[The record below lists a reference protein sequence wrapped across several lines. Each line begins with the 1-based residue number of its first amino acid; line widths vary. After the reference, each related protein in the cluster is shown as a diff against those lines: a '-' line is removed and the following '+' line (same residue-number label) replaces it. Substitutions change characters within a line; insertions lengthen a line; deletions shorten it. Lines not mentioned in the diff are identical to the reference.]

1 MRSAHPTTEQ
11 VWRDIAR
18 HIFGVLAWVTP
29 AGEARSAGIVYTVAD
44 HRIYI
49 VTGPETW
56 KARHIAGNPH
66 VSITVTVPKRVPLMP
81 WVKIPAA
88 AITFHGDAMIRPI
101 DEAPA
106 PILRVLLRGL
116 EKKVAHLDMCLI
128 EITPVGHFVTY
139 GIGVPMLV
147 MRHPERATARVPVSP
162 R

>member
-11 VWRDIAR
+11 VWRDIER
-18 HIFGVLAWVTP
+18 HIFGILAWVTP
-29 AGEARSAGIVYTVAD
+29 AGKARSAGIVYTIAD
-44 HRIYI
+44 RRIYI
-49 VTGPETW
+49 VTGPRTW

-66 VSITVTVPKRVPLMP
+66 VSITVTIPKRAPLMP
-81 WVKIPAA
+81 WIKIPAA
-88 AITFHGDAMIRPI
+88 AITFHGKATIRPI

-106 PILRVLLRGL
+106 PILHALLRGL
-116 EKKVAHLDMCLI
+116 EKEVTHLDMCLI

-139 GIGVPMLV
+139 GIGVPMFV